1 MPEELRYGII
11 GCAGVG
17 NSHASAVDDA
27 DGANLIACA
36 DVSAEAAANFAEE
49 HDVEHTF
56 TDVPTMIE
64 DASIDA
70 VSVCTPSG
78 THADVTVEAMEAG
91 ADAIVEKPLDVYADR
106 INRMIAAADDADVT
120 LAGVFQRRFHPQLR
134 RARQLVAD
142 GEIGDPI
149 LGDTRVKWYRSQGY
163 YDSGGWRGTRE
174 MDGGCMMNQ
183 GVHDIDAL
191 QWIVGDVKS
200 VAAMTGTLARDLDC
214 EDTAAVALE
223 FENGA
228 LGAIEVTTAV
238 VGGRDGL
245 EINGTEGSL
254 GVTDRSISS
263 YEVSTGEGSHYGA
276 ETTEPSIEGLPHPA
290 GGGHG
295 GVIQDFVDALQ
306 EGRDPEVPA
315 REARKAV
322 DVILAAYQSAETGDV
337 VEVADMRSD

>member
-1 MPEELRYGII
+1 MPEDLRYGII

-17 NSHASAVDDA
+17 NAHAAAVTEA
-27 DGANLIACA
+27 EGASLVACA
-36 DVSAEAAANFAEE
+36 DVSEEAAKDFAAD
-49 HDVEHTF
+49 HDVELTF
-56 TDVPTMIE
+56 ADVPTMIE
-64 DASIDA
+64 EASIDA

-78 THADVTVEAMEAG
+78 THADVTIEAMEAG
-91 ADAIVEKPLDVYADR
+91 AHAIVEKPLDVYADR
-106 INRMIAAADDADVT
+106 INRMISAADDANVT

-142 GEIGDPI
+142 GEIGEPI

-163 YDSGGWRGTRE
+163 YDSGGWRGTRD

-214 EDTAAVALE
+214 EDTATVALE

-228 LGAIEVTTAV
+228 LGSIEVTTAV

-245 EINGTEGSL
+245 EVNGTEGSL
-254 GVTDRSISS
+254 SITDRQITDF
-263 YEVSTGEGSHYGA
+263 EVSTGEGSHYGA
-276 ETTEPSIEGLPHPA
+276 ETTEPSVEDLPHPA
-290 GGGHG
+290 GGGHE
-295 GVIQDFVDALQ
+295 GVIQDFVDALR

-322 DVILAAYQSAETGDV
+322 DVILAAYQSAETGAVVDV
-337 VEVADMRSD
+337 AEMRTK

>member
-1 MPEELRYGII
+1 MTDEIRYGVI

-17 NSHASAVDDA
+17 NSHATAVQDA
-27 DGANLIACA
+27 DGVSLVACA
-36 DVSAEAAANFAEE
+36 DVSEDAAATFADE
-49 HDVEHTF
+49 HGVDLTF
-56 TDVPTMIE
+56 SDIPTMIE
-64 DASIDA
+64 EADIDA

-78 THADVTVEAMEAG
+78 THADVTIPAMEAG
-91 ADAIVEKPLDVYADR
+91 AHVLVEKPLDVYADR
-106 INRMIAAADDADVT
+106 INRMIATADDEAVT

-134 RARQLVAD
+134 RAHQLVAD
-142 GEIGDPI
+142 GQLGDPI

-183 GVHDIDAL
+183 GVHDIDVL

-214 EDTAAVALE
+214 EDTGAVALE

-228 LGAIEVTTAV
+228 LGTIEITTAV

-245 EINGTEGSL
+245 EVNGTEGSL
-254 GVTDRSISS
+254 AVSNREISEFKVT
-263 YEVSTGEGSHYGA
+263 TGEGSRYGA
-276 ETTEPSIEGLPHPA
+276 ETIEQSPEDFPHPA
-290 GGGHG
+290 GSGHE
-295 GVIQDFVDALQ
+295 GVVQNFVDALR
-306 EGRDPEVPA
+306 EGSDPEVPA

-322 DVILAAYQSAETGDV
+322 DIILAAYRSAEQGRV
-337 VEVADMRSD
+337 IELADLRDE